1 MLQMN
6 FAEITFISLQRL
18 SSKGGPI
25 MKSVALNLI
34 LMCILL
40 LPSCD
45 AQENNSENNSTAGLF
60 LWPAADEM
68 PSAQQIEDAYY
79 SVGTEILSAK
89 TSSLPLSLAYPVA
102 DLSGDSIADFLLLS
116 LATDQANDSFASRIS
131 AMNGSDGGMI
141 WQKDYQD
148 GLAFASAI
156 GDMNGDGCNDVM
168 VNVLLRGLRFIPY
181 SEVAVLSGRNGTEI
195 WSKPQLLALSYAQPL
210 KDLTGDEKTDLR
222 VHVFGID
229 SLNNTLAT
237 KIIVLDGVD
246 GKEICSEIFSGGLA
260 IEYGAGN
267 LTGDRDQDDL
277 LVVYRIDES
286 MEDISTEM
294 TARNGQD
301 RSQLWNATFRGC
313 LALAFAGQDL
323 TGDGIDDLLIYIV
336 SLSPDS
342 AALDL
347 GVMRGDNGTMLWR
360 KSYGSSLILASAG
373 PDLTGDGARDLMIY
387 EMGETGD
394 GMELQAVKGDD
405 GKLLWSRPST
415 ILMPQQPSQEI

>member
-1 MLQMN
+1 
-6 FAEITFISLQRL
+6 
-18 SSKGGPI
+18 
-25 MKSVALNLI
+25 MKAVALNLI

-40 LPSCD
+40 LTHCD
-45 AQENNSENNSTAGLF
+45 AQENNSENNSASSLF

-79 SVGTEILSAK
+79 SVGTELLSGK
-89 TSSLPLSLAYPVA
+89 TSTVPLSLAYPVE
-102 DLSGDSIADFLLLS
+102 DLNGDSIADFLLLNF
-116 LATDQANDSFASRIS
+116 AIDQANDSFVSQIS
-131 AMNGSDGGMI
+131 AMNGSDGEMI

-148 GLAFASAI
+148 ALAFASPL

-168 VNVLLRGLRFIPY
+168 VNVFLRGLRFIPY
-181 SEVAVLSGRNGTEI
+181 SEVAVCSGRNGTVI
-195 WSKPQLLALSYAQPL
+195 WSKPQLLALSYAQSL
-210 KDLTGDEKTDLR
+210 KDVTGDDKADLR
-222 VHVFGID
+222 VHILGID

-237 KIIVLDGVD
+237 KISVLDGVD
-246 GKEICSEIFSGGLA
+246 GKEISSEIFSGALA

-277 LVVYRIDES
+277 LAVYRIDAN

-294 TARNGQD
+294 TAICSQD

-313 LALAFAGQDL
+313 LAFALAGQDL
-323 TGDGIDDLLIYIV
+323 TGDGIDDLLIYMV
-336 SLSPDS
+336 SISPDS

-347 GVMRGDNGTMLWR
+347 GVIRGQDGTILWR
-360 KSYGSSLILASAG
+360 KSFGSSLVLASAG
-373 PDLTGDGARDLMIY
+373 PDMTGEGARDLMIY
-387 EMGETGD
+387 KLGETGA

-415 ILMPQQPSQEI
+415 ILMPQQPPQKM